1 MFIKHG
7 IYSYCMS
14 LVAHKKITGT
24 TKSAV
29 LDTVEEVMNLASW
42 KNHVRG
48 HVFVKVN
55 LLSHQVIPG
64 LCTSPWV
71 LEGVLRVLQK
81 KAKSITVGDAD
92 VATTRQVDKGAKN
105 WGYLEACENVG
116 AEFVNLSKSQ
126 CVQKKGYGNLKILE
140 FPKPLIDADSL
151 VTIPVPKTHNV
162 SIMTGALKNQW
173 GTIPRYRHHY
183 HDRVH
188 EVIAEINKGLQVHF
202 AVADAT
208 VCTEGEGPRTGIPKA
223 VNSVFASHDLVAL
236 DSALATLMGFKLQEL
251 PFLAHSKKQ
260 GIGSDAFHIAG
271 DALTITPFI
280 RATRTDHPVVNL
292 EMMLR
297 KTPFLKQL
305 FFHTPLFHLAAAG
318 ATFYNTIL
326 WHQLKGKRLAREFI
340 KKYPLY
346 AEEFGALIE

>member
-1 MFIKHG
+1 
-7 IYSYCMS
+7 MS

-24 TKSAV
+24 TKDAV
-29 LDTVEEVMNLASW
+29 LDNVEDVMNLASW

-48 HVFVKVN
+48 HVFIKVN

-81 KAKSITVGDAD
+81 KATSLTVGDAD
-92 VATTRQVDKGAKN
+92 VATTRQVDTGAKN
-105 WGYLEACENVG
+105 WGCLDGCKNHG
-116 AEFVNLSKSQ
+116 ARFVNLSKFP
-126 CVQKKGYGNLKILE
+126 VMQKKGFGHVKTLE
-140 FPKPLIDADSL
+140 YPKPLLEADSI

-188 EVIAEINKGLQVHF
+188 EVIAEINKGLPVDF

-208 VCTEGEGPRTGIPKA
+208 VCTEGEGPRTGIPKS
-223 VNSVFASHDLVAL
+223 VNSIFASHDLVSL
-236 DSALATLMGFKLQEL
+236 DSALATLMGFELQEL
-251 PFLAHSKKQ
+251 PFITHAKKLR
-260 GIGSDAFHIAG
+260 IGSDSFHIVG
-271 DALTITPFI
+271 DAVQVTPFI
-280 RATRTDHPVVNL
+280 RATQTSHPVVNL
-292 EMMLR
+292 EMFLR
-297 KTPFLKQL
+297 KTPLLRQL
-305 FFHTPLFHLAAAG
+305 FFHTPLFRLAAAG
-318 ATFYNTIL
+318 ATFYNTVI
-326 WHQLKGKRLAREFI
+326 WHQLKGKKLAREFV

-346 AEEFGALIE
+346 AQEFEALID